1 MQGSQA
7 VVSFGHMRD
16 DARRRIETG
25 IVRRS
30 DGAKNKR
37 TEENESAKN
46 ESAKNERPHK
56 VAFRFIGVVDR
67 GGCWNPT
74 ETKSTAKICSTRV
87 QAKSNAMSILKQ
99 RHVAGA
105 VRALSR
111 ARLSSY
117 RSFFTAFAD
126 REAFGLYCWNESVS
140 QCVSRAL
147 AVAEVVMR
155 NQFHVALSRRY
166 GVDGSADSRNWYLYL
181 MLTKASEE
189 AVKKLTHERRR
200 VSGRW
205 QLVARKPMP
214 RPDDI
219 VSKLTF
225 GFWSHLLDAGDD
237 ITGVPIDWPSVLVEV
252 LPGHRY
258 KSTTY
263 WSSRKNRD
271 RLFARIDYC
280 NSLRNR
286 IAHLEPIWKAG
297 PLLEEDRARQK
308 LSPSIIEPPPSNP
321 LEAITRLQLSYN
333 RILEMMRWF
342 SPEMYST
349 YVVSESHHRFMAL
362 NTPAGLD
369 AYRMHGGHRRERPVE
384 IGAFP
389 RFRELKRELR
399 RIGKRHGAAEVVH
412 GERRLAVWTPLS

>member
-1 MQGSQA
+1 M
-7 VVSFGHMRD
+7 
-16 DARRRIETG
+16 
-25 IVRRS
+25 
-30 DGAKNKR
+30 
-37 TEENESAKN
+37 
-46 ESAKNERPHK
+46 
-56 VAFRFIGVVDR
+56 
-67 GGCWNPT
+67 
-74 ETKSTAKICSTRV
+74 ST
-87 QAKSNAMSILKQ
+87 LKQ
-99 RHVAGA
+99 QHVAGA

-117 RSFFTAFAD
+117 RSFFTALTD
-126 REAFGLYCWNESVS
+126 REAFGLYCWNESIS

-147 AVAEVVMR
+147 AITEVVMR
-155 NQFHVALSRRY
+155 NQFHGALSRRY
-166 GVDGSADSRNWYLYL
+166 GTNGSATSRDWYLHL
-181 MLTKASEE
+181 RLTKASEE
-189 AVKKLTHERRR
+189 AVKKMTHQRAR

-205 QLVARKPMP
+205 QLVARTPMP
-214 RPDDI
+214 WPDDV

-225 GFWSHLLDAGDD
+225 GFWSHLLDAGHD
-237 ITGVPIDWPSVLVEV
+237 TAGALIDWPSILVEV

-258 KSTTY
+258 RNSAY
-263 WSSRKNRD
+263 WVARKNRD

-286 IAHLEPIWKAG
+286 VAHLEPIWKAG
-297 PLLEEDRARQK
+297 PLLGEDRPRRNLTQ
-308 LSPSIIEPPPSNP
+308 SPVQRSPSNP
-321 LEAITRLQLSYN
+321 AEAITRLHLSYN

-349 YVVSESHHRFMAL
+349 YVVSESHHRFMSL

-384 IGAFP
+384 IGAFR